1 MPLISSLNAEKMLW
15 DAKIRALS
23 KPHGPTSMHANDKD
37 WSFNEFIIF
46 LCLAPGGSIISI
58 AQWLKFAPSTHLAW
72 VPVLTYVDWI
82 CCFIV
87 LSLPSRD
94 FSPDTTVFPYPQKQ
108 HFFPNS
114 SLIRNVTDKE
124 RLFFICECITTKSLF
139 ICLSILFAYFNS
151 IIYSTVLKRFN

>member
-1 MPLISSLNAEKMLW
+1 MLW

-23 KPHGPTSMHANDKD
+23 KPHGPTSMHAHDKD

-58 AQWLKFAPSTHLAW
+58 AQWLKFAPSTHLSW
-72 VPVLTYVDWI
+72 VPVLTYADWI

>member
-23 KPHGPTSMHANDKD
+23 KPHGPTSMHAHDKD

-46 LCLAPGGSIISI
+46 LCLARGGSIISI
-58 AQWLKFAPSTHLAW
+58 AQWLKFAPSTYLAW

-114 SLIRNVTDKE
+114 SFIRNVTDKE
-124 RLFFICECITTKSLF
+124 RLFFICECITTKSWF

>member
-1 MPLISSLNAEKMLW
+1 MLW

-23 KPHGPTSMHANDKD
+23 KPHGPTSMHAHDKD

-94 FSPDTTVFPYPQKQ
+94 VSPDTTVFPLLKNNT
-108 HFFPNS
+108 FFQIPIWS
-114 SLIRNVTDKE
+114 GILQIKNVF
-124 RLFFICECITTKSLF
+124 FFICECITTKSLF
-139 ICLSILFAYFNS
+139 ICFSITAQFWKGLIKSCDLVF
-151 IIYSTVLKRFN
+151 L

>member
-23 KPHGPTSMHANDKD
+23 KPHGPTSMHAHDKD

-114 SLIRNVTDKE
+114 NLIRNITDKE
-124 RLFFICECITTKSLF
+124 RLFFICDGITTKSLF

>member
-1 MPLISSLNAEKMLW
+1 MLW

-23 KPHGPTSMHANDKD
+23 KPHGPTSMHAHDKD